1 MKTESGTHI
10 TTQPSGGKRITSAP
24 QKKPSASSSVEWR
37 ARRLITL
44 AEVFKEV
51 LTPECIAIYIESL
64 VDLSDEQFA
73 RATFRALQELEWFP
87 KPVKLRELA
96 GISLEGARDIEAA
109 AAFSWVEN
117 YLQNWGVDATPIF
130 SKGKFVT
137 PPPLPSRIEYAL
149 RRIGGLRILNQVTAQ
164 SLPFL
169 RKDFIQAY
177 SQSPLAERLEPR
189 FAEMFKEMKLPGY
202 GNVRTDRGKSNGLLR
217 VLN

>member
-1 MKTESGTHI
+1 
-10 TTQPSGGKRITSAP
+10 
-24 QKKPSASSSVEWR
+24 VEWR

-149 RRIGGLRILNQVTAQ
+149 RRIGGLRIL
-164 SLPFL
+164 
-169 RKDFIQAY
+169 
-177 SQSPLAERLEPR
+177 
-189 FAEMFKEMKLPGY
+189 
-202 GNVRTDRGKSNGLLR
+202 
-217 VLN
+217 